1 MYVAGTGEATGDG
14 VQQEIFSLEQ
24 ERMRLEVVKATEV
37 IDTVEDG
44 TCSPPSPPPC
54 IRILIWFFS
63 ICIALKS
70 GISDIIRTFGDK
82 LSAFKVPPKTAKR
95 LQLFVEYI

>member
-1 MYVAGTGEATGDG
+1 MEEYREEVRGMYVAGTGEATGDG

-44 TCSPPSPPPC
+44 TCPPLHLPHAS
-54 IRILIWFFS
+54 
-63 ICIALKS
+63 
-70 GISDIIRTFGDK
+70 
-82 LSAFKVPPKTAKR
+82 
-95 LQLFVEYI
+95 EY